1 MGTLKSAAAFGAL
14 LLDGIG
20 DTLRVSLTADPV
32 REVYAAK
39 DILKALGLNQE
50 GATLVSCP
58 TCGRTQV
65 DLIPIAEEVE
75 QRLSGLKS
83 RITVAVMGC
92 AVNGPGEARQADLG
106 VACGKGEGLLFSKG
120 EILCKV
126 PAREIADA
134 LAKEVS
140 RLTGEQI

>member
-1 MGTLKSAAAFGAL
+1 M
-14 LLDGIG
+14 
-20 DTLRVSLTADPV
+20 

-120 EILCKV
+120 EILYKV
-126 PAREIADA
+126 PAQEIADA